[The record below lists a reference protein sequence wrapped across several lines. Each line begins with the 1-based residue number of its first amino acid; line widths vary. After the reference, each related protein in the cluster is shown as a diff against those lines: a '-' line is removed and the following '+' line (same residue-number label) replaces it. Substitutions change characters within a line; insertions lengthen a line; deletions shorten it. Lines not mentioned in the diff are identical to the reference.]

1 MVRLALRVKQKACLR
16 GMEEG
21 SGIIADDALLENRIL
36 NGGDNTIG
44 RYDISMKSTADDLE
58 LVLCPAFRVV
68 LLLLFLLL
76 HFLHH
81 VTAAVTMHLRT
92 AFVHTQVFGNI
103 IPVELVFSY
112 Y

>member
-1 MVRLALRVKQKACLR
+1 
-16 GMEEG
+16 
-21 SGIIADDALLENRIL
+21 
-36 NGGDNTIG
+36 
-44 RYDISMKSTADDLE
+44 MKSGADDLE

-68 LLLLFLLL
+68 LLLLFLLF

-81 VTAAVTMHLRT
+81 VTFTVTMHLWT